1 MALVLIGGLIALRPY
16 VTPLYWAIR
25 RCALLGYLS
34 ILLAVIASAHMRQMV
49 RIFGRPFVQVHHI
62 LSVTGLVLVTL
73 HPLAV
78 AWDYGN
84 LGVFVPVSD
93 SWIDFIRWGGRP
105 AWYLFVVA
113 SLVAVLRTS
122 FRQKWRVIHTL
133 NYLAFFLATVHT
145 ITSRINTPLPSCCST
160 RTPFS
165 TRR

>member
-1 MALVLIGGLIALRPY
+1 
-16 VTPLYWAIR
+16 
-25 RCALLGYLS
+25 
-34 ILLAVIASAHMRQMV
+34 MV

-93 SWIDFIRWGGRP
+93 SWTDFIRWGGRP

-145 ITSRINTPLPSCCST
+145 ITSRINIPLPSCCST